1 MTEPK
6 LESIRYT
13 ADAVAMTPDGDD
25 YISEQRARIA
35 ELQARPDRLTREDAR
50 WLLDRLA
57 RADWH
62 LEELR
67 DRIDDAGS
75 TMNTSYVSSALD
87 YTRWSRGTPRGPVIA
102 NACSSGPPRS
112 TPACDDLDHAADHV
126 TEALTSTDDEQ
137 RAHLSQARTHLRD
150 AIATAS

>member
-6 LESIRYT
+6 PESTRYT
-13 ADAVAMTPDGDD
+13 ADAVAMTSDGDH

-35 ELQARPDRLTREDAR
+35 ALQARPDRLTPEDAR
-50 WLLDRLA
+50 WLLDRLV

-75 TMNTSYVSSALD
+75 MMLTSCVSSAIG

-102 NACSSGPPRS
+102 NDCSS
-112 TPACDDLDHAADHV
+112 AM
-126 TEALTSTDDEQ
+126 EAISE
-137 RAHLSQARTHLRD
+137 
-150 AIATAS
+150 